1 MRAVAVRLVGRLS
14 AAACD
19 DAVADFVRLPVF
31 APHGNAAAYPQTA
44 AGADRNVFDQAE
56 TRFEPEF
63 VGFHRLFVPCHETAA
78 GTHRS
83 FADGQPLLRVVVKR
97 RGLIAVDADQRRLV
111 GIVRLLGERPCV
123 AMRVAEACEDA
134 VFFVVRHLKR
144 AAVDHFG
151 IVEQRIPLRRES
163 RIPAGFFMAAVTVGL
178 AAGGSAAA

>member
-56 TRFEPEF
+56 TRLEPEF
-63 VGFHRLFVPCHETAA
+63 IGFHRLFVPCHETAA

-83 FADGQPLLRVVVKR
+83 FADGQPARF
-97 RGLIAVDADQRRLV
+97 
-111 GIVRLLGERPCV
+111 GIVGLLGERPCV

-163 RIPAGFFMAAVTVGL
+163 RIPAGFFMAAVAVGL